1 MRKAWH
7 VVSLLA
13 MTCILLGVAGA
24 AVGFFTGSSPSAIAS
39 HGHIQQYGE
48 RLAMNWDILKQDFA
62 AILAAVRSWLAN
74 IL

>member
-13 MTCILLGVAGA
+13 MIFILLGIVGV
-24 AVGFFTGSSPSAIAS
+24 AVGFFTGSSPSVLMS

-48 RLAMNWDILKQDFA
+48 RLSMNWDILRQDA
-62 AILAAVRSWLAN
+62 ANLMTTIKSW
-74 IL
+74 IP